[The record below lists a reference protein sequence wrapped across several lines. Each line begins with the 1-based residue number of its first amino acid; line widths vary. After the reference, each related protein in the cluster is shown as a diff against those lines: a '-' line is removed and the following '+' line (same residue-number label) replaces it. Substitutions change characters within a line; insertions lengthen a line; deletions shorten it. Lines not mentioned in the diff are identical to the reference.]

1 MIKSGLVVAAMM
13 SLAVAAP
20 AQAAQDAGLSLHN
33 GRDAG
38 IRSSLG
44 GQLGLTLRLGDR
56 QTVRGSDRLNLRMSA
71 GPIVSRSNGKHSTAN
86 LLSASLS
93 PGYKAELAFGG
104 QPLATRYTKAG
115 FAEARARGLEGQ
127 DRKGVSTLG
136 YVAIGVGVVATV
148 VVIAGAIVI
157 ADINDCSDGNCE

>member
-1 MIKSGLVVAAMM
+1 MVKSGLVVAAMM
-13 SLAVAAP
+13 SMAVAAP

-38 IRSSLG
+38 IRSSMG
-44 GQLGLTLRLGDR
+44 AQLGLALRLGDR
-56 QTVRGSDRLNLRMSA
+56 LTVRGSDRLNLRMSA

-104 QPLATRYTKAG
+104 QALATRYTEAG
-115 FAEARARGLEGQ
+115 FAEARARGLEGR

-136 YVAIGVGVVATV
+136 YIAIGVGVVATV
-148 VVIAGAIVI
+148 VVIAGALVI
-157 ADINDCSDGNCE
+157 ADIGDCSDGNCE